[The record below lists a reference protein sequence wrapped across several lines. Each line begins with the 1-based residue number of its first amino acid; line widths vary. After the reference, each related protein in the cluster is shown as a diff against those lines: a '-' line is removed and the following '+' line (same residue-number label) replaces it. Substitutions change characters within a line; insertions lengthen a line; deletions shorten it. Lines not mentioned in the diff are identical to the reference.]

1 MRILKS
7 RFLSWNL
14 SLKMLLG
21 IEKRKQ
27 LLEIL
32 KELAQNLE

>member
-1 MRILKS
+1 MESK
-7 RFLSWNL
+7 FENA
-14 SLKMLLG
+14 LG
-21 IEKRKQ
+21 IEKQKQ